1 MFKLS
6 KQTRDADS
14 KVENLVRTIIIL
26 QQIDVKHHY
35 MSSFKEVRELLLVA
49 YDSEIINDEEF
60 LVLFE
65 NYRSRNPQFPYN
77 SYPRFELENMQ
88 DDECLTEFRVKKED
102 VPRLAD
108 VLQIPETVRCE
119 QRSVCGRIEG
129 LCMLLRRLA
138 YPCRYSDMIHRFAR
152 PVPEICMIT
161 NTVMDFIFDHH
172 AHRLTQWNPS
182 IMNAQ
187 ALQSYA
193 DAVSARGAPLQ
204 NCFGFVDGTVR
215 PIARPGEH
223 QRLVYNGHK
232 RVHSLKFQSL
242 ALPNGLIANM
252 YGPIGEQSYA
262 NRQVA
267 LITVIF
273 ITCLGYFSFSIFLYA
288 NIMFE

>member
-1 MFKLS
+1 
-6 KQTRDADS
+6 
-14 KVENLVRTIIIL
+14 
-26 QQIDVKHHY
+26 

-88 DDECLTEFRVKKED
+88 DDECLAEFRVKKED
-102 VPRLAD
+102 FPRLAD

-187 ALQSYA
+187 ALKSYA
-193 DAVSARGAPLQ
+193 DAVSARGAALQ

-252 YGPIGEQSYA
+252 YGPIGEQSYD

-288 NIMFE
+288 NIIFE